1 MCTICA
7 CFSPLAFFEDYIK
20 MWYIGSNCSNCKFNT
35 QNIPER
41 KKKKKHIKQETLWYL
56 LCAELSSFVTFSPN

>member
-41 KKKKKHIKQETLWYL
+41 KKKKKTYQARNPLVSS
-56 LCAELSSFVTFSPN
+56 LCRAELICHIFT